1 MRAASESWAQGFE
14 TNTARSGNRTP
25 QNFAK
30 LGTLDAV
37 NHSRETVQS
46 NLRRTPV
53 MMLKT
58 TTSLALAAACLAAI
72 ATMPVHA
79 QTSPTQGNLPSSS
92 AGTSGPAVM
101 TTGAQT
107 NHSAVPSSRSAR
119 QNVIQSQHYDRTLET
134 NRGFSHARMRKECG
148 PISDPQLHQS
158 CLASF
163 NQDEPSKGPSSKGP
177 SSSHPK
183 HRS

>member
-1 MRAASESWAQGFE
+1 
-14 TNTARSGNRTP
+14 
-25 QNFAK
+25 
-30 LGTLDAV
+30 
-37 NHSRETVQS
+37 
-46 NLRRTPV
+46 

-58 TTSLALAAACLAAI
+58 TSFALAAACLAVV

-79 QTSPTQGNLPSSS
+79 QTSPNQGNLPSSS
-92 AGTSGPAVM
+92 AGASGAAVM
-101 TTGAQT
+101 ATGAQA
-107 NHSAVPSSRSAR
+107 NHSGVSSSRSAR

-134 NRGFSHARMRKECG
+134 NRGFSQARMRKECG

-163 NQDEPSKGPSSKGP
+163 NQDEPSKGPSS
-177 SSSHPK
+177 SHPK